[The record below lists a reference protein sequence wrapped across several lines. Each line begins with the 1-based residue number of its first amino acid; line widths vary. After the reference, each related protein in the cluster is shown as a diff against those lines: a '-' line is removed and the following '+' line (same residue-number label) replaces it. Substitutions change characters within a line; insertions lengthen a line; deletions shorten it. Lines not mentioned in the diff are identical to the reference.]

1 MGQQRVTTG
10 PGIQV
15 VAGRDGRPLFELPDE
30 LRIEPGRVQR
40 RAVAFV
46 REQLRK
52 AGRARV
58 VLGLSGGVDS
68 ALVAYLVAEAIGPV
82 SLRCLLMP
90 YRTSSPSARA
100 DAEAVVRE
108 LGCAAEV
115 VDVSPMVDAY
125 FDGRPDAGAL
135 RRGNFMARTRMAV
148 LYDRAGSEN
157 ALVAG
162 TGNRTETLVGYATLH
177 GDAAWD
183 FNPIGELFKSQVR
196 QLAAAVGVPEPIIRK
211 APSADLWP
219 GQTDES
225 EVGVTYPVLD
235 RILHARV
242 DEGRSRDAA
251 IALGFDAEVVDR
263 IDRLVARS
271 AFKRR
276 LPPVA
281 RLASRH
287 AHLDH

>member
-1 MGQQRVTTG
+1 M
-10 PGIQV
+10 QV

-40 RAVAFV
+40 LAVAFV
-46 REQLRK
+46 REQLRR

-68 ALVAYLVAEAIGPV
+68 ALVAYLVSEAIGPQ
-82 SLRCLLMP
+82 SLRCLLLP
-90 YRTSSPSARA
+90 YRTSSPASQA

-125 FDGRPDAGAL
+125 FDGRPDAGPL
-135 RRGNFMARTRMAV
+135 RRGNFTARTRMAV
-148 LYDRAGSEN
+148 LYDRAGSEE

-162 TGNRTETLVGYATLH
+162 TGNRTESLLGYATLH

-183 FNPIGELFKSQVR
+183 FNPIGALFKSQVR
-196 QLAAAVGVPEPIIRK
+196 QLAAAAGVPDPIIRK

-219 GQTDES
+219 GQMDES
-225 EVGVTYPVLD
+225 DVGVSYPVLD

-242 DEGRSRDAA
+242 DQSRSRAEV

-263 IDRLVARS
+263 IDALVARS

-276 LPPVA
+276 RPPVA
-281 RLASRH
+281 RLDARH
-287 AHLDH
+287 AHMDH